1 MGVFYPMALSG
12 TLELA
17 IILAGMD
24 DASRLDKLLARLD
37 ETGPEGRAARDF
49 LRARRVRVGLRPQPT
64 GARWTVFG
72 HIELAPSQLADEAYA
87 LSLIVHEVRHL
98 RQGLLGVL
106 SVRGELEAWQEQFA
120 YLKSLTGRYSSNQRH
135 QAIIEELMSL
145 SLDDRSDLQ
154 RARQLMQEFGG
165 KKYRI
170 DLLPLY
176 PLGQE
181 IWFWTT
187 KRRL

>member
-1 MGVFYPMALSG
+1 
-12 TLELA
+12 
-17 IILAGMD
+17 MD
-24 DASRLDKLLARLD
+24 DVSSLDKLLARLD

-64 GARWTVFG
+64 GARWTVLG
-72 HIELAPSQLADEAYA
+72 GIQLSPSQLADEAYA

-98 RQGLLGVL
+98 KQGILGAL

-135 QAIIEELMSL
+135 QAIVEKLMEL
-145 SLDDRSDLQ
+145 SLDNRADLQ
-154 RARQLMQEFGG
+154 RARQLMQEVGG